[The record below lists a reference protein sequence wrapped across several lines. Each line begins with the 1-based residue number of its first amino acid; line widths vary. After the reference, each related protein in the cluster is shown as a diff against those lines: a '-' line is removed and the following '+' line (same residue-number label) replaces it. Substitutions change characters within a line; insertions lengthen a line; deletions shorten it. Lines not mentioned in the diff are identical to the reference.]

1 MRNGSQPIND
11 KSMKRILLLLVMA
24 TAFVA
29 STAAADIYKPWKNG
43 RLKISDNHLYLIHEN
58 GQPFFWM
65 GNTAWLLPE
74 RLNRDEVEFFLTRER
89 EEGYNVEQIQVLNAI
104 PTYNVFGAQAN
115 NERFDF
121 EPYTRPDNYGYWDH
135 LDYIVEMAAS
145 NGIYIAMDCIWGSQ
159 INKMDEEKAR
169 RYGHFLGERYKDKPN
184 IIWMIGGDIMGDK
197 GTASWDALARSIK
210 ESDPNHLMTF
220 HPRGRTTSAWWYNDR
235 EWLDFNMFQSGHRRY
250 GQRNGDGDYT
260 IKDNTEEDN
269 WRYVEMTWEKKPLKP
284 VIDGEPSYEDI
295 PQGLHDFSAPRWQ
308 DYDVRR
314 YAYWAVFAGC
324 FGHTYGHNSI
334 MQFMR
339 PGVLASFGA
348 GKSWWEAME
357 DPGYKQMKYLKWL
370 MLSFPFTQR
379 VADQSIIAGQNGE
392 RYDHVLATRGED
404 YLLVYNY
411 SGKPMQV
418 DLRKISGKKKH
429 VWLMNPADGTV
440 RYLGEYDNKICEFSF
455 DGAYL
460 RGSDRVLIA
469 VDHDKNYIPKNAT
482 QLEEKW

>member
-1 MRNGSQPIND
+1 MRKIVFI
-11 KSMKRILLLLVMA
+11 MLLALFSA
-24 TAFVA
+24 NIQ
-29 STAAADIYKPWKNG
+29 AAKVYKPWDNG
-43 RLKISDNHLYLIHEN
+43 KLKVSDNHRYLIHEN
-58 GQPFFWM
+58 GTPFFWL
-65 GNTAWLLPE
+65 GNTSWLLPE
-74 RLNRDEVEFFLTRER
+74 RLNRDEVEYFLAKER
-89 EEGYNVEQIQVLNAI
+89 EEGYNVEQIQVLIAI
-104 PTYNVFGAQAN
+104 PTYNIYGQQAN
-115 NERFDF
+115 DETFDF
-121 EPYTRPDNYGYWDH
+121 TKFSKAGVYGYWEH
-135 LDYIVEMAAS
+135 LDYIVDMAAA

-159 INKMDEEKAR
+159 ISKMDVKKATS
-169 RYGHFLGERYKDKPN
+169 YGKFLGERYKNKPN

-197 GTASWDALARSIK
+197 GTESWDALARAIK
-210 ESDPNHLMTF
+210 KADPNHVMTF

-269 WRYVEMTWEKKPLKP
+269 WRYVDMSFEKSPIKP

-308 DYDVRR
+308 DYDVRW

-348 GKSWWEAME
+348 EKAWWDAMK
-357 DPGYKQMKYLKWL
+357 DPGYQQMKYLKWL
-370 MLSFPFTQR
+370 MLAFPFTER
-379 VADQSIIAGQNGE
+379 IGDQSIIAGNNGE
-392 RYDHVLATRGED
+392 RYDYVIATRGKD
-404 YLLVYNY
+404 YLLAYNY
-411 SGKPMQV
+411 SGKPMKV
-418 DLRKISGKKKH
+418 DLTKITGNKKN
-429 VWLMNPADGTV
+429 VWLMNPANGGLT
-440 RYLGEYDNKICEFSF
+440 YLGEYDNQVNEFTL

-469 VDHDKNYIPKNAT
+469 IDSNKDYISKQAT
-482 QLEEKW
+482 RLEEKW

>member
-1 MRNGSQPIND
+1 
-11 KSMKRILLLLVMA
+11 
-24 TAFVA
+24 
-29 STAAADIYKPWKNG
+29 
-43 RLKISDNHLYLIHEN
+43 
-58 GQPFFWM
+58 
-65 GNTAWLLPE
+65 
-74 RLNRDEVEFFLTRER
+74 
-89 EEGYNVEQIQVLNAI
+89 
-104 PTYNVFGAQAN
+104 
-115 NERFDF
+115 
-121 EPYTRPDNYGYWDH
+121 
-135 LDYIVEMAAS
+135 
-145 NGIYIAMDCIWGSQ
+145 
-159 INKMDEEKAR
+159 NKMDEKKATM
-169 RYGHFLGERYKDKPN
+169 YGKFLGERYKNKPN

-197 GTASWDALARSIK
+197 GTASWDALARAIK
-210 ESDPNHLMTF
+210 KADPNHIMTF

-269 WRYVEMTWEKKPLKP
+269 WRYVDMSFEKSPIKP

-348 GKSWWEAME
+348 EKPWWDAMK
-357 DPGYKQMKYLKWL
+357 DPGYQQMKYLKWL
-370 MLSFPFTQR
+370 MLAFPFTER
-379 VADQSIIAGQNGE
+379 IGDQSIIVGQNGE
-392 RYDHVLATRGED
+392 RYDRIIATRGRD

-411 SGKPMQV
+411 SGKPMQI
-418 DLRKISGKKKH
+418 DLTKISGTKKNI
-429 VWLMNPADGTV
+429 WFMNPKDGV
-440 RYLGEYDNKICEFSF
+440 LNYVGEYDNKVCEFTF

-460 RGSDRVLIA
+460 RESDRVLIA
-469 VDHDKNYIPKNAT
+469 VDSDKNYLDKQAI